1 MLKLVICLTVVFAA
15 FLTPPAASAQSL
27 TAQQEADLKTMTEHV
42 DTMESEAQVMVDL
55 LAGWE
60 KTLVLPQAE
69 QATFNK
75 SGEAFR
81 AAFAELQA
89 LLRKLPIGNAK
100 VAEQWRRAKAAGNL
114 YNQTVEQGLP
124 ALSKKMNE
132 AAAEAD
138 PNRIQG
144 GANGGG
150 NGGGGGGGGDINA
163 DMKRLRDIA
172 YTFVDFEEQMAGRP
186 KEAFESLKVF
196 QPAVGELNAFAQK
209 YASTIES
216 NVNVREPYLVA
227 KNRLE
232 KVPGL
237 ARGMVGQVAERAS
250 AGMDRAESLTE
261 EAIREEWPGQFL
273 QDGQVTKTMEDVET
287 EMRLVAAI
295 DSGKLPPLAE
305 RFRGIKAKAAEA
317 QKQLQSKIIAASRA
331 PDDKYTAL
339 DGEQLKAGV
348 REVFERLHPEKK
360 IVDIR
365 LPKKKWDRKQ
375 VWEIWRDELTFRDYS
390 ENWAM
395 VVFEGKSETGSDEY
409 HMLPIGILKNHRD
422 GDKLDYD
429 PNVLK
434 PLEELELR
442 FRMLPE
448 NL

>member
-1 MLKLVICLTVVFAA
+1 MLLNFFVVVVVTLLSVLSMAA
-15 FLTPPAASAQSL
+15 PAAGQSL
-27 TAQQEADLKTMTEHV
+27 TAQQEADLKAVTGFV
-42 DTMESEAQVMVDL
+42 DTLEAEAKVMADL

-60 KTLVLPQAE
+60 KTLVMPDDE

-75 SGEAFR
+75 SGEKFREAFGE
-81 AAFAELQA
+81 FQPV
-89 LLRKLPIGNAK
+89 LRRLPIENAA
-100 VAEQWRRAKAAGNL
+100 VADQWRRAKAASDS

-124 ALSKKMNE
+124 ALAKRMDA

-150 NGGGGGGGGDINA
+150 QGGGGNDINA
-163 DMKRLRDIA
+163 DLQRLRDIA
-172 YTFVDFEEQMAGRP
+172 YTFVDFEQQMSGRP
-186 KEAFESLKVF
+186 AEAFESLKVF
-196 QPAVGELNAFAQK
+196 QASVGELNAFAQK
-209 YASTIES
+209 YGPTIES
-216 NVNVREPYLVA
+216 NINVREQYQVA
-227 KNRLE
+227 KKRLE

-237 ARGMVGQVAERAS
+237 ARGMLDQVIERTT
-250 AGMDRAESLTE
+250 AGMDRAESLMD
-261 EAIREEWPGQFL
+261 EAVREEWPGQFL
-273 QDGQVTKTMEDVET
+273 ADGQVTEAMEEVEV

-305 RFRGIKAKAAEA
+305 RFRSIKAKAAQA
-317 QKQLQSKIIAASRA
+317 QKQLQGKIIAASRA
-331 PDDKYTAL
+331 PEDKYTAL

-348 REVFERLHPEKK
+348 RAVFERLHPEKK
-360 IVDIR
+360 VVDIR
-365 LPKKKWDRKQ
+365 MPKREWNRKK

-395 VVFEGKSETGSDEY
+395 VIYEGQSETGEAEY
-409 HMLPIGILKNHRD
+409 HMLPIGIIKDHRD

-429 PNVLK
+429 PDVMQ
-434 PLEELELR
+434 PLEEMQLR